1 MTRRKKPYT
10 LPTPYDSFL
19 EDRRKKMSAKNIF
32 IIWRVLTNG
41 ENDFRVFANTT
52 KRGREEIM
60 KVYNH
65 RLKIKYNFFSLFNT
79 ATPKGKREFLVF
91 IANQYGR
98 AFKYQAIC
106 LFDIMREMEKAVFQ
120 NYRLI
125 NVKENRHI

>member
-10 LPTPYDSFL
+10 LPTLYDSFL
-19 EDRRKKMSAKNIF
+19 EERRKKMSAKNIF

-41 ENDFRVFANTT
+41 ENDFRIFANTT

-65 RLKIKYNFFSLFNT
+65 RLKIKYNFFALFNT
-79 ATPKGKREFLVF
+79 TTPKGKREFLVF

-106 LFDIMREMEKAVFQ
+106 LFEIMREMEKAVFQ

-125 NVKENRHI
+125 NVKENCHI